1 MPADRALPEPPELTP
16 PSEQPA
22 SSEQPEPP
30 ELAAP
35 PEQPEPPGLTA
46 PPELT
51 AATAVRRGV
60 IHLGRRLRLERP
72 GHDVTLLQLA
82 VLAELNNTGPM
93 TPGQLAAVQRVQ
105 PQSLTRV
112 LATLEARGLL
122 SRQADPGDGRR
133 ALLAIT
139 DDGHQALRRDADARD
154 RWLARAMAAQLTPT
168 ERELLR
174 LAGELMDRLA
184 DAEPPSTPRAHPAPA
199 SHPAP

>member
-1 MPADRALPEPPELTP
+1 MVRVSLVIV
-16 PSEQPA
+16 SI
-22 SSEQPEPP
+22 
-30 ELAAP
+30 AAA
-35 PEQPEPPGLTA
+35 TDDA
-46 PPELT
+46 TDVLT

-82 VLAELNNTGPM
+82 VLAELNDTGPM
-93 TPGQLAAVQRVQ
+93 TPGQLAAAQRVQ

-112 LATLEARGLL
+112 LATLTGRGLL
-122 SRQADPGDGRR
+122 ARQAHPGDGRR

-139 DDGHQALRRDADARD
+139 ADGQQALRRDVDARD
-154 RWLARAMAAQLTPT
+154 RWLAQAMAAQLTPT

-184 DAEPPSTPRAHPAPA
+184 GAEPPSTAPAP
-199 SHPAP
+199 

>member
-1 MPADRALPEPPELTP
+1 MPTV
-16 PSEQPA
+16 
-22 SSEQPEPP
+22 
-30 ELAAP
+30 
-35 PEQPEPPGLTA
+35 TA
-46 PPELT
+46 PDDATAQGALT

-82 VLAELNNTGPM
+82 VLAELNDAGPM
-93 TPGQLAAVQRVQ
+93 TPGQLAAAQRVQ

-122 SRQADPGDGRR
+122 GRQADPGDGRR

-139 DDGHQALRRDADARD
+139 DDGHQALRRDVDARD
-154 RWLARAMAAQLTPT
+154 RWLAQAMAAQLTPT

-184 DAEPPSTPRAHPAPA
+184 EPEPTRHPEPTQHPEPPSPAPA
-199 SHPAP
+199 P

>member
-1 MPADRALPEPPELTP
+1 VPADRALPEP
-16 PSEQPA
+16 
-22 SSEQPEPP
+22 SEQPEPP
-30 ELAAP
+30 EL
-35 PEQPEPPGLTA
+35 TA
-46 PPELT
+46 

-122 SRQADPGDGRR
+122 GRQAHPGDGRR

-168 ERELLR
+168 EQELLR
-174 LAGELMDRLA
+174 LAGELMDHLA
-184 DAEPPSTPRAHPAPA
+184 GAEPAQHPEPTQPTQHPEPTQHPKTPSPPNTRATQHPSRPTPRARPAP
-199 SHPAP
+199 

>member
-1 MPADRALPEPPELTP
+1 VPTVTATDNATAQGALI
-16 PSEQPA
+16 
-22 SSEQPEPP
+22 
-30 ELAAP
+30 
-35 PEQPEPPGLTA
+35 
-46 PPELT
+46 

-82 VLAELNNTGPM
+82 VLAELNDAGPM
-93 TPGQLAAVQRVQ
+93 TPGQLAAAQRVQ

-122 SRQADPGDGRR
+122 GRQADPEDGRR

-154 RWLARAMAAQLTPT
+154 RWLAQAMAAQLTAT
-168 ERELLR
+168 EQELLR

-184 DAEPPSTPRAHPAPA
+184 KAEPTQHPEPTQRLKPTQHLKSTQHPEPT
-199 SHPAP
+199 